1 MKRPVFSCLL
11 LSILLGAASC
21 NRHIYVPNTV
31 NVPLL
36 KERHEFKGSLSP
48 TNYQAAFA
56 VSNHVAVM
64 ANGQYVFRFDPPGVT
79 NEGDDLLLNDNTR
92 GGLIE
97 GAVGY
102 FTSMDLK
109 KRMMFDVFAGYGN
122 GSFKTIT
129 KGYNSGSAADRNDY
143 LLKSRFNKFFI
154 QPSVG
159 FVHPVVETAF
169 SSRVSLV
176 QFYQLYAGGKAFENS
191 GERRANFLKIGD
203 KLVPFFEPTF
213 TVRVGYKYVKF
224 QAQLQ
229 FSLLLNDAQYS
240 GYEIS
245 EYFQPVA
252 FGMGASINIAQWY
265 KEVGWRRGR

>member
-11 LSILLGAASC
+11 LSVLIGAASC

-36 KERHEFKGSLSP
+36 KEQHEFKGSVSP

-56 VSNHVAVM
+56 VSKHVAVM
-64 ANGQYVFRFDPPGVT
+64 ANGQYVFRFDPPGVN
-79 NEGDDLLLNDNTR
+79 NETDDLFLNDHTR
-92 GGLIE
+92 GGVIE

-102 FTSMDLK
+102 FTPMDLK
-109 KRMMFDVFAGYGN
+109 KRMIFDVFAGYGN
-122 GSFKTIT
+122 GGFKTLT
-129 KGYNSGSAADRNDY
+129 KGYSNQSTDRNDY
-143 LLKSRFNKFFI
+143 LLRSRFNKFFL
-154 QPSVG
+154 QPSIG

-176 QFYQLYAGGKAFENS
+176 QFYQLYAGGKAFDNNS
-191 GERRANFLKIGD
+191 DRRANFLKIGD
-203 KLVPFFEPTF
+203 RVVPFFEPTF

-229 FSLLLNDAQYS
+229 FSLLLNDETYS

-252 FGMGASINIAQWY
+252 FGMGASVNIAQWY
-265 KEVGWRRGR
+265 NEVGRRRGR